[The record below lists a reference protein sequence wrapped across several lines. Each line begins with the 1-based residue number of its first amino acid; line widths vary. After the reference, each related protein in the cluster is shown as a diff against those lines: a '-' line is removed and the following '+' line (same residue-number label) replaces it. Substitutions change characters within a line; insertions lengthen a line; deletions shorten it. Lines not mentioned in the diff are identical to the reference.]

1 MLLLKVIILQVDSSK
16 IYKGG
21 VSLSDFSDI
30 AQVIIAAA
38 NLFLA
43 GYVIFYQI
51 KRDKKSDS
59 STALL
64 NEQNIKLQWFKE
76 LIVQPNIEGINNFY
90 QNLSLLRN
98 RITTN
103 DISIEQKETI
113 NDIVKAEL
121 SIIRKSFVDVL
132 IQIDKKFGD
141 KIMANLDELVDNI
154 TNAIFNDELKLAMPS
169 VYEKEIGAK
178 IAYSKNNLLSLLY
191 NYKGVPL

>member
-169 VYEKEIGAK
+169 VYEKEIGAR